1 MCYNVWNRIF
11 AENAPKILKKIH
23 QNMKEF
29 LNKTKTQLCIA
40 SMAQW

>member
-1 MCYNVWNRIF
+1 MFGIEFF

-29 LNKTKTQLCIA
+29 LNKTKTH
-40 SMAQW
+40 